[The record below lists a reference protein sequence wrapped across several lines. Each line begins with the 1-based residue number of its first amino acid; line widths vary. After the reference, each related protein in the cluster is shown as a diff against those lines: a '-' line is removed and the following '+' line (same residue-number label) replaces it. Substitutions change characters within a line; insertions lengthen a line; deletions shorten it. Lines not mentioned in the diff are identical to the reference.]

1 MNTSHTTEE
10 QPQSFE
16 SQAERVLG
24 RLRDSFA
31 QIVDSV
37 SLSAAQPG
45 ELHKVLGIDKTLGW
59 KILKIAHGDDV
70 FMAAQHVPGPAA
82 IRTFL
87 RAAADRSTPT
97 ALVES
102 ATRALA
108 DFEDLVDRHAGDRVS
123 LGTMA
128 ASFAKRGRVAVD
140 LPHRKAAVRANAHI
154 WGVHAATQF
163 KADFVLPGTERGRID
178 IASLRGFVGLRRMRP
193 NVTWV
198 VSRARCADDDGQVR
212 TPFVLTPIDAPE
224 GAGIEKP
231 PVPLLRQFCSQP
243 LPRFRRVASADGFLE
258 DELVEGPVGNT
269 GAVTCI
275 TAEVGHNV
283 ATSYRE
289 EHNSFGN
296 HIVRLRT
303 PCDKLLFDVLVHE
316 DVFRD
321 LEPTV
326 VLHSELAGG
335 PQFPGGHARNAL
347 PIVETVELI
356 GRGPSVVHSREV
368 PRYGEMVRYVISKL
382 GCDGNRLNVYRVRV
396 AFPAI
401 PTSLA
406 IRYELPERPA

>member
-1 MNTSHTTEE
+1 MNTSQTAEGHH
-10 QPQSFE
+10 QSFE
-16 SQAERVLG
+16 LQAERVLS

-31 QIVDSV
+31 QIVDSLT
-37 SLSAAQPG
+37 LSTGQPS
-45 ELHKVLGIDKTLGW
+45 ELQKVLGIDKTLGW
-59 KILKIAHGDDV
+59 KILKVAHGDDV
-70 FMAAQHVPGPAA
+70 FLAVQHVPGPAA

-87 RAAADRSTPT
+87 KAAAARSTPS

-102 ATRALA
+102 ATSALA
-108 DFEDLVDRHAGDRVS
+108 DFEALIDRHAGDRAS
-123 LGTMA
+123 LETMA
-128 ASFAKRGRVAVD
+128 AGFAKRGRGTAE

-163 KADFVLPGTERGRID
+163 KADFVLPGTEPGRID

-212 TPFVLTPIDAPE
+212 KPFVLTPIDPPE
-224 GAGIEKP
+224 EAGADGA
-231 PVPLLRQFCSQP
+231 PVPLLRDFCSRP
-243 LPRFRRVASADGFLE
+243 LPRFRRVTSPDGFLE

-283 ATSYRE
+283 ATCYRE
-289 EHNSFGN
+289 EHNRFGN

-303 PCDKLLFDVLVHE
+303 PCDKLLFDVLIHE
-316 DVFRD
+316 DVYRD
-321 LEPTV
+321 LHPML

-335 PQFPGGHARNAL
+335 PPFPGGHARNNL
-347 PIVETVELI
+347 PVFETVEPI
-356 GRGPSVVHSREV
+356 GRGPSAVHSPEV
-368 PRYGEMVRYVISKL
+368 PRYGQMVRYVIDKL
-382 GCDGNRLNVYRVRV
+382 GCDGSRLKVYRVRV
-396 AFPAI
+396 AFPPI

-406 IRYELPERPA
+406 VRYELPERPA